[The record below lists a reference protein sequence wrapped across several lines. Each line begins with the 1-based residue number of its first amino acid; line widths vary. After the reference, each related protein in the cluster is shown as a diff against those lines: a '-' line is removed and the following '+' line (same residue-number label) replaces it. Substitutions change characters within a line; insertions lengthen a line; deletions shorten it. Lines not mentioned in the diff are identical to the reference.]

1 MASIAAACMLAGP
14 AASQQAEP
22 TGKPEIS
29 ATFYLWASGLQGSQ
43 SMFGLPSSNVDLRFG
58 DILDK
63 VDMAAAGI
71 FEVRG
76 DRLGF
81 LGELNYVKLS
91 ADAETPGG
99 LLQGGLESKAFFA
112 LAAATWRV
120 AETDRQAVDLIGGL
134 KYFRF
139 ENGLSLNPGGLSASD
154 SANWAD
160 GTIGVKASFDLAP
173 QWTLKTWAMVGAGGS
188 DLSWDLLA
196 AVDYQFNDA
205 WSASFGYRAMGVDYS
220 SNSFSYDMRQHG
232 PILGLTKRF

>member
-1 MASIAAACMLAGP
+1 MADMVHDGGLQGWRFSRKGQKPTLRPWLPLASIAAACMLAGP

-120 AETDRQAVDLIGGL
+120 AETDRQAVAE
-134 KYFRF
+134 Y
-139 ENGLSLNPGGLSASD
+139 
-154 SANWAD
+154 
-160 GTIGVKASFDLAP
+160 
-173 QWTLKTWAMVGAGGS
+173 
-188 DLSWDLLA
+188 LLA
-196 AVDYQFNDA
+196 VPD
-205 WSASFGYRAMGVDYS
+205 VE
-220 SNSFSYDMRQHG
+220 
-232 PILGLTKRF
+232 